1 MKKVITF
8 LGTKRQATQY
18 SLGNQIY
25 TGDVFAQALRQFL
38 EFDQMLVFVTA
49 RARSEVYPVL
59 EALGDDR
66 IIPVDIPIGE
76 NADEMWEIFEKL
88 TSQIDD
94 GDEVSFDITHGLRS
108 IPFLVFLAAAFLKSA
123 KQVTIEGIY
132 YGASE
137 LRQDS
142 EGNSRP
148 APIIDLSEFVTLLD
162 WLNASEQF
170 REFGNASELAR
181 QLRQAGTEPELR

>member
-76 NADEMWEIFEKL
+76 NADEMWDIFEKL
-88 TSQIDD
+88 TS
-94 GDEVSFDITHGLRS
+94 
-108 IPFLVFLAAAFLKSA
+108 K
-123 KQVTIEGIY
+123 
-132 YGASE
+132 
-137 LRQDS
+137 
-142 EGNSRP
+142 
-148 APIIDLSEFVTLLD
+148 
-162 WLNASEQF
+162 
-170 REFGNASELAR
+170 
-181 QLRQAGTEPELR
+181 